1 MSSQTT
7 KTKAETLL
15 LKAAEDEVLLD
26 WAGTPDAI
34 FGFHAQQA
42 AEKLMKALLAHLGI
56 QFELTHNLT
65 RLAKSIA
72 KVDQP
77 LPDLG
82 LPLRKLT
89 RFGVV
94 YRYEFQPLTANPT
107 GLSHG
112 RPSSFCEFILRLG
125 SQHFQPHLNSSATSW
140 P

>member
-7 KTKAETLL
+7 RTKAETLL

-77 LPDLG
+77 LPTSACRCESLPG
-82 LPLRKLT
+82 LAWC
-89 RFGVV
+89 
-94 YRYEFQPLTANPT
+94 TATNFSRWLQIPT

-112 RPSSFCEFILRLG
+112 QLSSFCEFILRRG
-125 SQHFQPHLNSSATSW
+125 SRHFQSHLNSSATSR